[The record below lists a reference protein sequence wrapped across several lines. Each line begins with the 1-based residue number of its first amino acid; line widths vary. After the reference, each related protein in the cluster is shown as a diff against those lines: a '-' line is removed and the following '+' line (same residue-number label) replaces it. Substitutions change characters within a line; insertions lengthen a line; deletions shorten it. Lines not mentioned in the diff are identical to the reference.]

1 MPPEIGRAVLG
12 WAAFLV
18 PASVI
23 LLFTLTPGT
32 PEFVVTLFTLCLGL
46 VLGLIVVVGVLLT
59 RRRDKREDGESPR
72 SSA

>member
-1 MPPEIGRAVLG
+1 MTSQIGRVALG

-18 PASVI
+18 LASVV

-46 VLGLIVVVGVLLT
+46 LLGLIVVAAVVMT
-59 RRRDKREDGESPR
+59 RRREKREGG
-72 SSA
+72 

>member
-1 MPPEIGRAVLG
+1 MTSQIGRVALG

-18 PASVI
+18 LASVV

-46 VLGLIVVVGVLLT
+46 LLGLIVVALIVVT
-59 RRRDKREDGESPR
+59 RRREKHEGG
-72 SSA
+72 

>member
-1 MPPEIGRAVLG
+1 MPPEIGRVALG

-18 PASVI
+18 LASVI

-46 VLGLIVVVGVLLT
+46 LLGLIVEIG
-59 RRRDKREDGESPR
+59 RASCRER
-72 SSA
+72 V

>member
-1 MPPEIGRAVLG
+1 MVPQIGRVALG

-18 PASVI
+18 LASVI

-46 VLGLIVVVGVLLT
+46 LLGLIVVVLVVVT
-59 RRRDKREDGESPR
+59 RRREKHEGG
-72 SSA
+72 

>member
-1 MPPEIGRAVLG
+1 MGPQIGRVGLG

-18 PASVI
+18 LASVI

-46 VLGLIVVVGVLLT
+46 LLGLIVVVLVVVAK
-59 RRRDKREDGESPR
+59 RREKHEGG
-72 SSA
+72 